1 GVGVLL
7 GALGNSGF
15 AFFWSRVLGALLVSI
30 GLLVGVADKSKASFF
45 DRRLTF
51 ETSLNPSVSVAIK
64 PAAMPCISLIVA
76 PRMFWFAS
84 CSDRSEPELPSSVM
98 VAWFGFIDLRVLEN
112 LKRIA
117 LTWDERTQLLHWI
130 ERTQEWILYAD
141 PGVDSCS
148 SFEIYGAYGSCN
160 IIKHPPYSCMEG
172 FEPKFPQE
180 WESSDWSNGCQR
192 KKRLDCENI
201 RNGESGCLLWFDE
214 LMDVREYDEDH
225 NIYIKMHASELADI
239 PQLTRI
245 RKRLP
250 LVKFGR
256 VENPKIGKE
265 LMKRSA
271 VGSSSNGYWREKQLE
286 EKVKIRLIDTYSKS
300 GLFND
305 AYKVFDEMPE
315 RNVFSWNT
323 VLASLTNTG
332 RLDEARKVFSQ
343 MGITDQCSWNSMVS
357 GFGKYD
363 RFKESVEFFVRMH
376 GEGFVLNQYSYGSV
390 LKSCAGL
397 RDVMIGMQVHGSVVK
412 SPYEG
417 DVYMGS
423 ALIDMYAKC
432 GNVGCA
438 EKVFDGMSFRNVVT
452 WNSLITCYEQNGPAS
467 EAINVFKKM
476 MDGGIEPDE
485 VTLASV
491 ISACATLSNLNL
503 GRELHNRVVKFNKLR
518 DDLVISNA
526 LVDMYAKCS
535 KIDEARWIF
544 DTMPLRNIV
553 SETSII
559 SGYAKSANVETARS
573 IFVNM
578 PDRNI
583 VSWNALIAG
592 YTQNGDNE
600 TALNLFLKL
609 KQDNVFP
616 THYTFGNLLGACANL
631 ADLRLGKQAHTHVVK
646 HGFKFELG
654 PESDIFV
661 GNSLIDMYVKCGSV
675 EDGKQVFI
683 KMVHRDLVSWN
694 AIIVGFAQ
702 NGYGVETIDL
712 FKEML
717 ASGEKPDHVTMIGLL
732 SACSHAGLVDEGRRY
747 FYSMSKE
754 YGVEP
759 MRDHYAC
766 IVDLLGRV
774 GCLDE
779 AKNLIDTMP
788 VQPDAVVWGS
798 LLGGCKVHG
807 NMELGK
813 YVAEKLIE
821 IDSNNS
827 GPYVLLSNMYAEQGS
842 WGDVK
847 RVRKVMKQRGV
858 VKQPGCSWIEIQG
871 KFHVFMVKDKRQAKK
886 KEIYSTL
893 RNLFKVMKLFGY
905 VPNARDLEASEEE
918 SSDLNTLEPEDL
930 EVPIEVDVA

>member
-1 GVGVLL
+1 MAKNSSPLATLL
-7 GALGNSGF
+7 NQALNS
-15 AFFWSRVLGALLVSI
+15 
-30 GLLVGVADKSKASFF
+30 KS
-45 DRRLTF
+45 
-51 ETSLNPSVSVAIK
+51 PSK
-64 PAAMPCISLIVA
+64 H
-76 PRMFWFAS
+76 
-84 CSDRSEPELPSSVM
+84 
-98 VAWFGFIDLRVLEN
+98 
-112 LKRIA
+112 
-117 LTWDERTQLLHWI
+117 TQIIHA
-130 ERTQEWILYAD
+130 Q
-141 PGVDSCS
+141 
-148 SFEIYGAYGSCN
+148 
-160 IIKHPPYSCMEG
+160 IIKSTFC
-172 FEPKFPQE
+172 
-180 WESSDWSNGCQR
+180 
-192 KKRLDCENI
+192 
-201 RNGESGCLLWFDE
+201 
-214 LMDVREYDEDH
+214 
-225 NIYIKMHASELADI
+225 SETFIL
-239 PQLTRI
+239 
-245 RKRLP
+245 
-250 LVKFGR
+250 
-256 VENPKIGKE
+256 N
-265 LMKRSA
+265 
-271 VGSSSNGYWREKQLE
+271 
-286 EKVKIRLIDTYSKS
+286 RLIDTYSKS

-343 MGITDQCSWNSMVS
+343 MGVTDQCSWNSMVS

-397 RDVMIGMQVHGSVVK
+397 RDVRIGVQVHGSVVK

-518 DDLVISNA
+518 DDIVISNA

-600 TALNLFLKL
+600 TALKLFLKL

-631 ADLRLGKQAHTHVVK
+631 ADLRLGQQAHTHVVK

-717 ASGEKPDHVTMIGLL
+717 ASGEKPDHVTLIGLL

-759 MRDHYAC
+759 TRDHYAC

-788 VQPDAVVWGS
+788 IQPDAVVWGS

-905 VPNARDLEASEEE
+905 VPNARDLESSEEE
-918 SSDLNTLEPEDL
+918 SSDLNTFEPEEL
-930 EVPIEVDVA
+930 EVPIEVDAA